1 MRLINKIFI
10 GMSVI
15 TPIIFYSCMDQ
26 SNEDMKPNVIFI
38 LVDDLGWNDLGYTG
52 SKFYESPN
60 IDTLSNYSF
69 QFTNA
74 YSASPVCSPT
84 RASIMTGKH
93 PSRVNITDWIPGND
107 PKDKPLLGP
116 QDLDGLPHEEIT
128 IAEELKSSGYNT
140 FYIGKWHLGS
150 EGSYPE
156 DHGFDINI
164 GGFEKGSPMGGYYSP
179 YKNPKLS
186 DGPEGEYLTDRLTN
200 EALGLIN
207 NRDARKPFAL
217 FLSFYNV
224 HTPIQANLEYVDYFK
239 EKLSKMND
247 NVVRTRDE
255 VEALTRLNQ
264 TDAEYASMVYAVD
277 ENIGKLINGLKDN
290 GLYENSLIIF
300 TSDNGGLS
308 TLRRVAPTS
317 VYPLRAG
324 KGWLYEGGIKIP
336 QLIKLPGN
344 IEKEI
349 VDDIT
354 VSYDLF
360 PTILDVAGIR
370 NENKID
376 GISLIPRLLEKSK
389 IDREN
394 VYWHFPHYH
403 GSLWKPGSAIRSGDW
418 KLIFDYES
426 NEAKLFDLKEDPSE
440 LNDISNLFNEEKD
453 RLIIELEKMKKETN
467 ANFVSINPKY

>member
-1 MRLINKIFI
+1 M
-10 GMSVI
+10 
-15 TPIIFYSCMDQ
+15 FYSCTNH
-26 SNEDMKPNVIFI
+26 SNEVITPNVIFI

-52 SKFYESPN
+52 SEFYESPN

-69 QFTNA
+69 HFTNA

-116 QDLDGLPHEEIT
+116 QDLDALPLEEIT

-140 FYIGKWHLGS
+140 IYVGKWHLGS
-150 EGSYPE
+150 QGSYPE

-186 DGPEGEYLTDRLTN
+186 DGPEGEYLTDRLTD

-207 NRDARKPFAL
+207 NRDSSKPFAL
-217 FLSFYNV
+217 FLSYYNV
-224 HTPIQANLEYVDYFK
+224 HTPIQANLEYVYYFK
-239 EKLSKMND
+239 EKLSRMND

-255 VEALTRLNQ
+255 GDALTRLNQ
-264 TDAEYASMVYAVD
+264 TDAKYASMVYAVD

-360 PTILDVAGIR
+360 PTILDVTGIR

-376 GISLIPRLLEKSK
+376 GISLMPRLLEKSK

-394 VYWHFPHYH
+394 IYWHFPHYH
-403 GSLWKPGSAIRSGDW
+403 GSLWKPGSAIRSGNW

-426 NEAKLFDLKEDPSE
+426 SEAKLFDLKEDPSE
-440 LNDISNLFNEEKD
+440 LNDISNLFNEEKE

-467 ANFVSINPKY
+467 ANSISINN

>member
-1 MRLINKIFI
+1 
-10 GMSVI
+10 
-15 TPIIFYSCMDQ
+15 
-26 SNEDMKPNVIFI
+26 
-38 LVDDLGWNDLGYTG
+38 
-52 SKFYESPN
+52 
-60 IDTLSNYSF
+60 
-69 QFTNA
+69 
-74 YSASPVCSPT
+74 
-84 RASIMTGKH
+84 
-93 PSRVNITDWIPGND
+93 
-107 PKDKPLLGP
+107 
-116 QDLDGLPHEEIT
+116 
-128 IAEELKSSGYNT
+128 
-140 FYIGKWHLGS
+140 
-150 EGSYPE
+150 
-156 DHGFDINI
+156 
-164 GGFEKGSPMGGYYSP
+164 
-179 YKNPKLS
+179 
-186 DGPEGEYLTDRLTN
+186 
-200 EALGLIN
+200 
-207 NRDARKPFAL
+207 
-217 FLSFYNV
+217 
-224 HTPIQANLEYVDYFK
+224 
-239 EKLSKMND
+239 
-247 NVVRTRDE
+247 
-255 VEALTRLNQ
+255 
-264 TDAEYASMVYAVD
+264 MVYAVD

-344 IEKEI
+344 FEKEI

-440 LNDISNLFNEEKD
+440 LNDISSLFNEEKE
-453 RLIIELEKMKKETN
+453 RLITELEKMKKETN
-467 ANFVSINPKY
+467 ANSATVNPRY

>member
-1 MRLINKIFI
+1 
-10 GMSVI
+10 MSVI

-116 QDLDGLPHEEIT
+116 QDLDGIPHEEIT

-224 HTPIQANLEYVDYFK
+224 HTPIQANLEHVDYFK

-247 NVVRTRDE
+247 NIVRTRGE
-255 VEALTRLNQ
+255 GEALTRLNQ

-277 ENIGKLINGLKDN
+277 KNLGKLFKTLKDN
-290 GLYENSLIIF
+290 DLYENSLIIF

-354 VSYDLF
+354 VSYDIF

-370 NENKID
+370 NENEID

-394 VYWHFPHYH
+394 IYWHFPHYH

-467 ANFVSINPKY
+467 ANFVSLNPKY

>member
-1 MRLINKIFI
+1 
-10 GMSVI
+10 
-15 TPIIFYSCMDQ
+15 MDQ

-116 QDLDGLPHEEIT
+116 QDLDALPLEEIT

-140 FYIGKWHLGS
+140 FYVGKWHLGS
-150 EGSYPE
+150 QGSYPE

-186 DGPEGEYLTDRLTN
+186 DGPEGEYLTDRLTD

-207 NRDARKPFAL
+207 NRDSSKPFAL
-217 FLSFYNV
+217 FLSYYNV

-239 EKLSKMND
+239 EKLSRMND

-255 VEALTRLNQ
+255 GDALTRLNQ

-344 IEKEI
+344 FEKEI

-360 PTILDVAGIR
+360 PTILDFVGIR

-376 GISLIPRLLEKSK
+376 GISLMPRLLEKSK

-394 VYWHFPHYH
+394 IYWHFPHYH

-440 LNDISNLFNEEKD
+440 LNDISNLFNEEKE
-453 RLIIELEKMKKETN
+453 RLIVELEKMKKETN
-467 ANFVSINPKY
+467 ANSVSINN

>member
-1 MRLINKIFI
+1 
-10 GMSVI
+10 MSVI

-217 FLSFYNV
+217 FLSYYNV
-224 HTPIQANLEYVDYFK
+224 HTPIQANLEHVDYFK

-247 NVVRTRDE
+247 NIVRTRGE
-255 VEALTRLNQ
+255 GEALTRLNQ

-277 ENIGKLINGLKDN
+277 KNLGKLFKTLKDN
-290 GLYENSLIIF
+290 DLYENSLIIF

-354 VSYDLF
+354 VSYDIF

-370 NENKID
+370 NENEID

-394 VYWHFPHYH
+394 IYWHFPHYH

-467 ANFVSINPKY
+467 ANFVSFNPKY

>member
-1 MRLINKIFI
+1 
-10 GMSVI
+10 
-15 TPIIFYSCMDQ
+15 MDQ

-224 HTPIQANLEYVDYFK
+224 HTPIQANLEHVDYFK

-247 NVVRTRDE
+247 NIVRTRGE
-255 VEALTRLNQ
+255 GEALTRLNQ

-277 ENIGKLINGLKDN
+277 KNLGKLFKTLKDN
-290 GLYENSLIIF
+290 DLYENSLIIF

-354 VSYDLF
+354 VSYDIF

-370 NENKID
+370 NENEID

-394 VYWHFPHYH
+394 IYWHFPHYH

>member
-1 MRLINKIFI
+1 
-10 GMSVI
+10 MSVI

-116 QDLDGLPHEEIT
+116 QDLDGIPHEEIT

-200 EALGLIN
+200 EALALIH

-217 FLSFYNV
+217 FLSYYNV

-247 NVVRTRDE
+247 NIVRTIGE
-255 VEALTRLNQ
+255 GEALTRLNQ

-277 ENIGKLINGLKDN
+277 KNIGKLINGLKDN
-290 GLYENSLIIF
+290 ELYENSLIIF

-317 VYPLRAG
+317 VFPLRAG

-336 QLIKLPGN
+336 QLIKLPGKN
-344 IEKEI
+344 EKEV
-349 VDDIT
+349 VDDLT

-360 PTILDVAGIR
+360 PTILDIAGIR
-370 NENKID
+370 NENEID
-376 GISLIPRLLEKSK
+376 GISLIPRLVDKSK
-389 IDREN
+389 IGREN
-394 VYWHFPHYH
+394 IYWHFPHYH

-426 NEAKLFDLKEDPSE
+426 NESKLFNLKDDPGE
-440 LNDISNLFNEEKD
+440 LNDISNLFNEEKEK
-453 RLIIELEKMKKETN
+453 LITELEKMKKETN